1 MASYWRS
8 LETNKVRI
16 SMDIRCRDW
25 RFKVWGCALVTFLS
39 WILVFDWCVVG
50 WESKNKHHKCTCLED
65 IGLHLRERH
74 NPYLATPGHIR
85 NPRSHPQPPV
95 TSATPFSNGVPPVY
109 IHPSMSSDWRHPSI
123 STRKFLVEMGNLRT
137 LFQVMV
143 RSEKHQII
151 DHGWFSGILNPSP
164 NFTEAVRRPGAL
176 EAIVSY
182 IYAHPSA
189 PTH

>member
-1 MASYWRS
+1 VRGW
-8 LETNKVRI
+8 VRI
-16 SMDIRCRDW
+16 KEQTSQMHMFRRHWITSQRT
-25 RFKVWGCALVTFLS
+25 AQPLS
-39 WILVFDWCVVG
+39 G
-50 WESKNKHHKCTCLED
+50 YT
-65 IGLHLRERH
+65 
-74 NPYLATPGHIR
+74 
-85 NPRSHPQPPV
+85 RSHPQPPV

-109 IHPSMSSDWRHPSI
+109 IHPSMSSDWRHPSV

-164 NFTEAVRRPGAL
+164 NFAEAVRRPGAL